1 MQIDAAA
8 PVAAEDAVAAIPFRR
23 LDGAPKLDD
32 LWLFTG
38 SVCNL
43 RCLHCYTGSSPAN
56 HTCEG
61 LTRADAAPFL
71 AEARGLGVAQVYLT
85 GGEPFL
91 APEIAGLLADCLAVA
106 PTTVLTN
113 GTEPLRRHLDALRAL
128 RAAHGEW
135 LQLRVSLD
143 HYEPAR
149 HDAIRR
155 DGAGRVRDAFA
166 TTADTVVALASL
178 GFTPIVTLSAEVFRG
193 NPVPPAV
200 AERRTREL
208 FAARGARVTVKILP
222 ATLDQGTQRERRD
235 RAPVVPRAT
244 EAYLRMTRTAPAQ
257 LMCHASRLVLK
268 RAGACRVYP
277 CPVLVPSDDGS
288 LAELAPFDLG
298 ASLAESIE
306 RPVPLAHPSCASYC
320 CHARGTCGNG

>member
-1 MQIDAAA
+1 MGADVSVEE
-8 PVAAEDAVAAIPFRR
+8 PVAAIPFRR

-43 RCLHCYTGSSPAN
+43 RCLHCYTGSSPVN
-56 HTCEG
+56 RTCEP

-71 AEARGLGVAQVYLT
+71 AESRALRVAQVYLT

-91 APEIAGLLADCLAVA
+91 APEIDGLLADCLAVA
-106 PTTVLTN
+106 PVTVLTN
-113 GTEPLRRHLDALRAL
+113 ATEPLRRHLPALRAL
-128 RAAHGEW
+128 RERHGDR

-155 DGAGRVRDAFA
+155 DGAGHVRDAFE
-166 TTADTVVALASL
+166 TTAATIVELAAI

-193 NPVPPAV
+193 NPVPPV
-200 AERRTREL
+200 LAERRTREL
-208 FAARGARVTVKILP
+208 FAARGARVAVKILP
-222 ATLDQGTQRERRD
+222 ATLDQGAQRERRD
-235 RAPVVPRAT
+235 HAPVVPRAT
-244 EAYLRMTRTAPAQ
+244 EAYLRLTDTTPAQ

-268 RAGACRVYP
+268 RGGACRVYP
-277 CPVLVPSDDGS
+277 CPVLVPSDEAS

-298 ASLAESIE
+298 ATLAESIE

-320 CHARGTCGNG
+320 CNARGTCGNG